1 MPSYFQS
8 LLLAATTIYHAIAC
22 WLEDRNPPP
31 GQLIDIGNYKLH
43 LYQKHSFHK
52 GEGSPTVVLEHSLG
66 GIEGYFLIDELAK
79 IGRVCIYDRAGF
91 GWSDISPHSRTTEN
105 IVAELDTLLQNAD
118 IEPPYILVG
127 DSFGSYNVR
136 LYAHR
141 FPKKVVGIV
150 LTDGLHESGMLKM
163 PWGLQ
168 ALKYFFASGFFM
180 SLLGASLGIIRIL
193 KMLGIFEFLK
203 PELRKF
209 PQHVCESAIRS
220 FCRPKHWLTM
230 AQEILNLDASSKQV
244 TVANNLGNL
253 PIVSIKAKSFFKP
266 SLWTNFIPLKTANQL
281 RETMHQELMQLS
293 TNCTQ
298 IQAHNSGHFVWIDEP
313 EIIVTAVK
321 IVLDKIERI

>member
-8 LLLAATTIYHAIAC
+8 LLLATTTIYHTIAC

-31 GQLIDIGNYKLH
+31 GQLIDIGNYNLH
-43 LYQKHSFHK
+43 LYIK
-52 GEGSPTVVLEHSLG
+52 GEANPTVILEHSLG

-91 GWSDISPHSRTTEN
+91 GWSDISPHSRTSEN
-105 IVAELDTLLQNAD
+105 IVMELDALLQNTG

-127 DSFGSYNVR
+127 NSFGSYNVR

-141 FPKKVVGIV
+141 FPQKVVGMV

-163 PWGLQ
+163 SFGLQ
-168 ALKYFFASGFFM
+168 ALKYFFASGFVM
-180 SLLGASLGIIRIL
+180 SVFGSILGIIRIF
-193 KMLGIFEFLK
+193 KILGIFELLK

-209 PQHVCESAIRS
+209 PKDVRQYAIRS
-220 FCRPKHWLTM
+220 FCRPQHWLTM
-230 AQEILNLDASSKQV
+230 ALEILNLNTSSRQV
-244 TVANNLGNL
+244 SVANNLGNL
-253 PIVSIKAKSFFKP
+253 PIVNIQANSFFKP
-266 SLWTNFIPLKTANQL
+266 SFWTNFIPLKSANQL
-281 RETMHQELMQLS
+281 RGTMHEELMQLS

-313 EIIVTAVK
+313 EIIVTAVRM
-321 IVLDKIERI
+321 VLEKIETI

>member
-1 MPSYFQS
+1 MPSYFQ
-8 LLLAATTIYHAIAC
+8 LFLLALTTIYHAIAC
-22 WLEDRNPPP
+22 WLEDRKPPP
-31 GQLIDIGNYKLH
+31 GKLIDIGNYKLH
-43 LYQKHSFHK
+43 LYEKDLCNK
-52 GEGSPTVVLEHSLG
+52 GEGSPSIILEHSLG

-91 GWSDISPHSRTTEN
+91 GWSDISPHARTSEN
-105 IVAELDTLLQNAD
+105 IVMELDKLLRSSG

-141 FPKKVVGIV
+141 FPQKVVGMV

-163 PWGLQ
+163 TFGLQ
-168 ALKYFFASGFFM
+168 ALKYFFASGFVM
-180 SLLGASLGIIRIL
+180 SLFGASLGIIRIF
-193 KMLGIFEFLK
+193 KILGIFELLK

-209 PQHVCESAIRS
+209 PQHVREYAIRS

-230 AQEILNLDASSKQV
+230 AQEILNLDVNSQQV
-244 TVANNLGNL
+244 SIANNFGNL
-253 PIVSIKAKSFFKP
+253 PIVNIKANSFFKP
-266 SLWTNFIPLKTANQL
+266 LLWTNFIPLASANQL

-298 IQAHNSGHFVWIDEP
+298 IQAHNSGHFIWIDEP
-313 EIIVTAVK
+313 EIIVTAVGM
-321 IVLDKIERI
+321 VLEKIETM